1 MNRYLR
7 PRRSNYVKN
16 LDILTTM
23 YVHPIANARRFEK
36 ANSVNYLE
44 PRNLEI
50 LGHPLLR
57 NLLLR
62 LASLSY
68 RLAGLELTLDDECA
82 ESVVQ
87 EVALGLEQAKRVLQ
101 LIREDQLQ
109 WFLWGS
115 VERVSKSLNEG
126 TK

>member
-1 MNRYLR
+1 ME
-7 PRRSNYVKN
+7 S

-23 YVHPIANARRFEK
+23 YVHPIANARRFEE
-36 ANSVNYLE
+36 ANSVNNYLE
-44 PRNLEI
+44 SGNLEI
-50 LGHPLLR
+50 LRHPLLR

-68 RLAGLELTLDDECA
+68 RLAGLELTLHDECA
-82 ESVVQ
+82 ESIVQ

-115 VERVSKSLNEG
+115 VGMVSNDLNDW

>member
-1 MNRYLR
+1 M
-7 PRRSNYVKN
+7 KN

-36 ANSVNYLE
+36 VNSVNYLE

-50 LGHPLLR
+50 LRHPLLR
-57 NLLLR
+57 NLLFC

-68 RLAGLELTLDDECA
+68 RFAGLELALDDECA

-87 EVALGLEQAKRVLQ
+87 EVTLGLEQAKRVLQ

-109 WFLWGS
+109 WFFWGS
-115 VERVSKSLNEG
+115 VKSFSKNLNDG